1 MIYDNFAFDCLLSV
15 FNIKNF
21 QQEVLKVGK
30 PLRQSQTQAFF
41 LFFYILTCILNII
54 KQKQQSSMPKYI
66 NFSFLHQCQHLLSG
80 KFQRYCL
87 YLAVSSL
94 SSSISQFRRMTQKS
108 TNYKWNTLN
117 TAVCRRKKMW
127 FYFVCSLDNNRLFHC
142 FHLKLKISVFMT
154 NTYLIRCGNL
164 QPLPVLLWVYNTHLP
179 TGYLHY

>member
-1 MIYDNFAFDCLLSV
+1 MEKNYPFILYRVSCILLGFYLGPPFSCLLFCLLFKDIKGVFPMIYDNFAFDCLLSV

-30 PLRQSQTQAFF
+30 PLRQSQIF

-94 SSSISQFRRMTQKS
+94 SSSISQFWRMT
-108 TNYKWNTLN
+108 
-117 TAVCRRKKMW
+117 
-127 FYFVCSLDNNRLFHC
+127 
-142 FHLKLKISVFMT
+142 
-154 NTYLIRCGNL
+154 
-164 QPLPVLLWVYNTHLP
+164 
-179 TGYLHY
+179 